1 MRYNYIAIEGN
12 IGAGKT
18 SLATMIS
25 EQFNGKLILEQFED
39 NSFLPKFYKEPDKY
53 AFPLEM
59 SFLAERYQQLK
70 DQLTKQDLFRTF
82 TISDY
87 LFIKSLIFA
96 KNNLQADEFA
106 LFSTMFT
113 IIDEFLPKPDLL
125 VYLYLDVSLLQRNIR
140 NRGRSYEQDIQDT
153 YLENIQNGYFEY
165 IRKMNNM
172 RVLIIDS
179 NSLQAEEL
187 AESLRENRN
196 YQVDTATNSFDAGLF
211 AQKMLPHV
219 ILINLMAQEIDANQV
234 CQYIR
239 SNEDLAATK
248 VLAIAEGLGENETSA
263 LLQKGFDAVVTS
275 PSNTEQVAEII
286 KQATAI
292 IY

>member
-70 DQLTKQDLFRTF
+70 DQLTKQDLFKTF

-125 VYLYLDVSLLQRNIR
+125 VYLYLNVSMLQRNIR
-140 NRGRSYEQDIQDT
+140 NRGRSYEQEIQDT
-153 YLENIQNGYFEY
+153 YLEDIQNGYFEY

-172 RVLIIDS
+172 RVLIIDTNNIDFVENAGDYES
-179 NSLQAEEL
+179 ILSL
-187 AESLRENRN
+187 
-196 YQVDTATNSFDAGLF
+196 
-211 AQKMLPHV
+211 
-219 ILINLMAQEIDANQV
+219 IDND
-234 CQYIR
+234 Y
-239 SNEDLAATK
+239 
-248 VLAIAEGLGENETSA
+248 
-263 LLQKGFDAVVTS
+263 S
-275 PSNTEQVAEII
+275 PGIHRFTL
-286 KQATAI
+286 
-292 IY
+292 

>member
-18 SLATMIS
+18 SLSTMIA

-70 DQLTKQDLFRTF
+70 DQLTKQDLFKTF

-87 LFIKSLIFA
+87 LFVKSLIFA

-125 VYLYLDVSLLQRNIR
+125 VYLYLDVPLLQRNIR
-140 NRGRSYEQDIQDT
+140 NRGRSYEQDIEDT

-172 RVLIIDS
+172 RVLIIDTNNIDFVENAGDYES
-179 NSLQAEEL
+179 ILSL
-187 AESLRENRN
+187 
-196 YQVDTATNSFDAGLF
+196 
-211 AQKMLPHV
+211 
-219 ILINLMAQEIDANQV
+219 IDKDHAPG
-234 CQYIR
+234 IHR
-239 SNEDLAATK
+239 FTL
-248 VLAIAEGLGENETSA
+248 
-263 LLQKGFDAVVTS
+263 
-275 PSNTEQVAEII
+275 
-286 KQATAI
+286 
-292 IY
+292 

>member
-18 SLATMIS
+18 SLSTMIS

-53 AFPLEM
+53 AFPLEV

-70 DQLTKQDLFRTF
+70 DQLTKQDLFKTF

-87 LFIKSLIFA
+87 LFTKSLIFA
-96 KNNLQADEFA
+96 RNNLQADEFA

-125 VYLYLDVSLLQRNIR
+125 VYLYLDVQKLQHNIR
-140 NRGRSYEQDIQDT
+140 NRGRLYEQEITDT
-153 YLENIQNGYFEY
+153 YLKNIQDSYLEH
-165 IRKMNNM
+165 IKKMAKL

-179 NSLQAEEL
+179 NNIDFVKNAGDYESILSLIDT
-187 AESLRENRN
+187 N
-196 YQVDTATNSFDAGLF
+196 YPPGIHRFTL
-211 AQKMLPHV
+211 
-219 ILINLMAQEIDANQV
+219 
-234 CQYIR
+234 
-239 SNEDLAATK
+239 
-248 VLAIAEGLGENETSA
+248 
-263 LLQKGFDAVVTS
+263 
-275 PSNTEQVAEII
+275 
-286 KQATAI
+286 
-292 IY
+292 